1 MTLYNVFIEHNN
13 FNFNEGDQIWYIFVT
28 SFNKLIRKDIN
39 VNEDDRHHFDSCTIV
54 CVSQPLLTHNIT
66 ILIHVL

>member
-39 VNEDDRHHFDSCTIV
+39 VNEDDRLSNII
-54 CVSQPLLTHNIT
+54 THGHIFK
-66 ILIHVL
+66 